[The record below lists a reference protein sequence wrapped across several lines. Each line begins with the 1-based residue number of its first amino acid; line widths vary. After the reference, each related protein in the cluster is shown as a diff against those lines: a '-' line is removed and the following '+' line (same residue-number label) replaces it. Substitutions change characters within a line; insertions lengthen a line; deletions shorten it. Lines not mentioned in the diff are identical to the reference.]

1 MKFKKVL
8 AIVLSVVMLLSA
20 IPFSAAAAQTEE
32 IAQTS
37 ANSTYSTALNVS
49 PNSSGRYVFNNFDY
63 SNCDLWM
70 KFTLTSRGVLEF
82 DCTKLCDSTGKLDS
96 VYFYL
101 YKSPDVGTNV
111 WADTSYR
118 YETIVGDM
126 YNFDIPLDKGTY
138 YLLLDT
144 SLSNKY
150 RVLDYKFKFTPNSYY
165 EVEPNGG
172 VSTATPIALDKT
184 YTGYND
190 GSDDYYSI
198 TVSKNTKVRFKVTN
212 LEELKERSSIYVK
225 LADGTTEYYGSYNTV
240 KSSNCSYID
249 VLLLKGTNYLYVSSS
264 YKRPVIKYSIQAST
278 SIAYSAPVIKSIEKD
293 TYSTTSKYYDVQIKW
308 NARTGVDGY
317 EVYYR
322 TTSGSWKLC
331 SDIKTNAEGIRI
343 WNLEKAKSY
352 QVRVRS
358 YKLFGGSKHYS
369 SWSKVTNLYNTPKNI
384 KLSAT
389 KYTYSGKKVT
399 PSITIKDSMGNKL
412 TKDKHYTLTFSSSSR
427 KNVGKYTVT
436 IKFKGGYAGEVKKSF
451 TIYPKGTSVS
461 SVSAGKSALTV
472 KVKSQ
477 KTQTTGYQ
485 VQASTSSKFTSPKT
499 VSIKN
504 STTTAKLTGL
514 SAKKT
519 YYVRTRTYKTIN
531 GVKYYSSWSKA
542 VKKAT
547 K

>member
-37 ANSTYSTALNVS
+37 ANATYQTARNVS
-49 PNSSGRYVFNNFDY
+49 PNSSGSYVFNNFKY
-63 SNCDLWM
+63 GEHDLWF
-70 KFTLTSRGVLEF
+70 KFTLTSRGLLEF
-82 DCTKLCDSTGKLDS
+82 DCTKLADSAGKVDPI
-96 VYFYL
+96 YFYL
-101 YKSPDVGTNV
+101 YKSPNVGEHI
-111 WADTSYR
+111 WLDSY
-118 YETIVGDM
+118 YNHEKIIGD
-126 YNFDIPLDKGTY
+126 YQFDIPLDAGTY

-144 SLSNKY
+144 NFYDKY
-150 RVLDYKFKFTPNSYY
+150 RYLNYTFKFTPNSYY
-165 EVEPNGG
+165 EIEPNNGAN
-172 VSTATPIALDKT
+172 TATPISLDKT
-184 YTGYND
+184 YTGYVD
-190 GSDDYYSI
+190 SSYDYYSLK
-198 TVSKNTKVRFKVTN
+198 VSKNTKVRLKVSN
-212 LEELKERSSIYVK
+212 YDAFSERTYIKVNFP
-225 LADGTTEYYGSYNTV
+225 DGSYKYFTTSDTV
-240 KSSNCSYID
+240 HSTKASYID
-249 VLLLKGTNYLYVSSS
+249 VLMLKGTNVIEIGSSS
-264 YKRPVIKYSIQAST
+264 KRPALQYGIQAST
-278 SIAYSAPVIKSIEKD
+278 SISYSAPVIKNIEKT
-293 TYSTTSKYYDVQIKW
+293 TYSSTYKYYDTKITW
-308 NARTGVDGY
+308 NSRKGVDGY

-322 TTSGSWKLC
+322 TTSGSWKLYKDTKYNTDYTYIY
-331 SDIKTNAEGIRI
+331 SLYKT
-343 WNLEKAKSY
+343 KSY

-358 YKLFGGSKHYS
+358 YKLFGSSKHYS

-399 PSITIKDSMGNKL
+399 PSITIKDTMGNKL

-485 VQASTSSKFTSPKT
+485 VQASKSSKFTSPKT

-542 VKKAT
+542 VKKTT